1 MKKKYSVPSK
11 DKNDWIDFTE
21 KPSYIYDKDSNLVN
35 KNEKPGKIKKLD
47 LHGLTLIEANKKVKE
62 FIIKS
67 HEERASKL
75 IIITGK
81 GSRSKVHNDPYRSEK
96 MNVLKNSI
104 PEYIKSEEE
113 LKKKI
118 DRISVAN
125 IEDGGEGAFYIFL
138 KVLKNKL

>member
-1 MKKKYSVPSK
+1 MFL
-11 DKNDWIDFTE
+11 D
-21 KPSYIYDKDSNLVN
+21 
-35 KNEKPGKIKKLD
+35 PG
-47 LHGLTLIEANKKVKE
+47 LIHAYFIPFLYKE

-67 HEERASKL
+67 HEERAYKL

-138 KVLKNKL
+138 KVLKNKLR